1 MDKLKSPDIDLLKLA
16 AKDFW
21 THTDRCDG
29 PMQSDMSVCHS
40 VSVLSSLDP
49 RCREGLMQSDMSLGH
64 SVQSVSQSVKSV
76 IQFSHSVQSVCSV
89 CLSEIVLKC
98 SVLMLNDIN

>member
-49 RCREGLMQSDMSLGH
+49 RCREGPMQSDMSLG
-64 SVQSVSQSVKSV
+64 QSVSQSVSQ
-76 IQFSHSVQSVCSV
+76 ISHSVQSVCSV
-89 CLSEIVLKC
+89 CLSEIVF
-98 SVLMLNDIN
+98 